1 MTCKLCRYEF
11 CWLCLGKWKEHIN
24 NVCLDLQKELEFQIS
39 EKKKFALRFINHFNE
54 LDVKYP
60 KMNEIISKKINKIRN
75 LEIFLKNKPD
85 FDQIKFQNS

>member
-39 EKKKFALRFINHFNE
+39 EKKKFVCVLPVRFVARIAIA
-54 LDVKYP
+54 KP
-60 KMNEIISKKINKIRN
+60 KPVLIRVIVFHVSKRWH
-75 LEIFLKNKPD
+75 
-85 FDQIKFQNS
+85 SATVAS